1 MTENWADNLITE
13 YVAGRKA
20 LHAMKE
26 RLDENDPYQK
36 QDLSQINSMIDSM
49 SYSMKWMETGREPDA
64 FRGIDKQRQYQ
75 RQFFESMVTV
85 PDVLEQIIEELDFE
99 DQKLHLAREDKIV
112 LADVFAS
119 MSHRERQCYV
129 LYYGNRMSMGKIADE
144 VGISKR
150 TVQQYIERARRKVEN
165 IVA

>member
-1 MTENWADNLITE
+1 MIENWADNLITE
-13 YVAGRKA
+13 YTAGRKA
-20 LHAMKE
+20 LHAMKD
-26 RLDENDPYQK
+26 RYDENDPYQK
-36 QDLSQINSMIDSM
+36 QELSQINSMIDSM
-49 SYSMKWMETGREPDA
+49 TYAMEWMETGREPGT
-64 FRGIDKQRQYQ
+64 FRGVEKTRQYQ

-85 PDVLEQIIEELDFE
+85 PDVLEQIVEELDFE
-99 DQKLHLAREDKIV
+99 DRKLHLAREDKLV

-150 TVQQYIERARRKVEN
+150 TVQQYIERARQKVKD
-165 IVA
+165 IVV